1 MKFEKAVNEGFADS
15 VNSLSPAERARM
27 LSNATGA
34 STKQPITDIVSIE
47 LRGADDQKF
56 DRTAPSTYGDKLIIS
71 SVNHGGADVPSVRG
85 KVIDFS
91 KGGSLI
97 SKDSYIIANMILK
110 GNSDFSSKLDKA
122 LMSIAANKQKYR
134 FSPNTR
140 PYDITYNVTSK
151 QITVNPDI

>member
-1 MKFEKAVNEGFADS
+1 MKFKKALEEGFADAS
-15 VNSLSPAERARM
+15 SALSPAERARM
-27 LSNATGA
+27 LNKITGA
-34 STKQPITDIVSIE
+34 ESKQPVTDIVSIE
-47 LRGADDQKF
+47 LRGVDDQKF
-56 DRTAPSTYGDKLIIS
+56 DRTAPSTYGDKLMVS
-71 SVNHGGADVPSVRG
+71 SVNHGGADVPGVRG
-85 KVIDFS
+85 KTIDFS

-110 GNSDFSSKLDKA
+110 GNRDFSDKLDKA
-122 LMSIAANKQKYR
+122 LMSIAANKQKHR